1 LVHPRPT
8 GTADHTSDLWWISSP
23 EKMRRRRRVALFATS
38 FVEFGK
44 KEIGEFLEMRHCQCW
59 MWCILST
66 TRLVWELTRTR
77 MTPETGCR
85 SFALVFIFWALG
97 HLDLEA
103 PL

>member
-1 LVHPRPT
+1 
-8 GTADHTSDLWWISSP
+8 
-23 EKMRRRRRVALFATS
+23 
-38 FVEFGK
+38 
-44 KEIGEFLEMRHCQCW
+44 